1 MKMKKVVSIIIVAVI
16 LSGITGFSAN
26 AAQATKIGIVDL
38 KRLFENYWKTKQAN
52 IRLKELRSDMIKEQ
66 KAIEDKY
73 KSVSDEYK
81 KILESANDQAVSAE
95 ERDKRKKAAE
105 DKLVEIRQIELA
117 MEQFVK
123 TAGANLSEEER
134 RLRDNIVKE
143 LKEAISTKGRAGGFT
158 LILDVSGETA
168 NSAPAVLYTN
178 GENDLTD
185 QVLTEINAKAPPELR
200 DQGIKPTEN
209 TSIPKD
215 KK

>member
-1 MKMKKVVSIIIVAVI
+1 MKMKKIVSIIIVTVI
-16 LSGITGFSAN
+16 LSSITGFSAN
-26 AAQATKIGIVDL
+26 AAQGTKIGIVDL

-52 IRLKELRSDMIKEQ
+52 VRLKELRSDMIKEQ

-95 ERDKRKKAAE
+95 ERDKRKKSAE
-105 DKLVEIRQIELA
+105 DKLVEIRQIEVA

-158 LILDVSGETA
+158 IILDVSGETA

-178 GENDLTD
+178 GENDLTE
-185 QVLTEINAKAPPELR
+185 QVLTELNAKAPPELR
-200 DQGIKPTEN
+200 DQGTKPSEN
-209 TSIPKD
+209 TSTPKD